1 MAAARGA
8 GRVKNQRPEIREEKE
23 RMKSRMPKARS
34 SWEVFFLSSLDAF
47 LKLRAG
53 IFRAKFGLSSGRQA
67 GKDILS
73 KAHPDAGRAKR
84 AFSAQTMGLFE
95 KKERAK
101 EKERKRAEEKQSR
114 GGRKRAFLAALFS
127 GNEEKSR
134 AIEAQRAQR
143 EGSPKNERASTIGMK
158 RMGRG
163 RFFLS
168 PSFFPWAF
176 RGPAV
181 RLP

>member
-1 MAAARGA
+1 
-8 GRVKNQRPEIREEKE
+8 
-23 RMKSRMPKARS
+23 
-34 SWEVFFLSSLDAF
+34 
-47 LKLRAG
+47 
-53 IFRAKFGLSSGRQA
+53 
-67 GKDILS
+67 
-73 KAHPDAGRAKR
+73 
-84 AFSAQTMGLFE
+84 MGLFE

-114 GGRKRAFLAALFS
+114 GGRKSAFLAALFS

-143 EGSPKNERASTIGMK
+143 EGSPRKERASTTGMK
-158 RMGRG
+158 RRGRG

-181 RLP
+181 LLP